1 MEIHFRLR
9 LWYDEGVREDY
20 GHDWVWR
27 SVFHVSGRERHEGE
41 DSSLAAWRSFPD
53 APVVQSVGLVPK
65 RFCQVVRSGLVG
77 IEGVRV

>member
-1 MEIHFRLR
+1 M
-9 LWYDEGVREDY
+9 DTTGSGVLC
-20 GHDWVWR
+20 
-27 SVFHVSGRERHEGE
+27 SQVSGRERHEGE